1 VSGERRAI
9 AVATLWTVLGASLAA
24 CESADDAGTS
34 DAAGDDG
41 GESVVIA
48 PPPEGERPVIAESGE
63 DSPDQLFPTL
73 EGDDLVWVEGRPV
86 PARLGDAD
94 PATIDCLACPTCGWC
109 DWEVKHKD
117 LASGESSVL
126 WTQTTLRAP
135 PRLKGGIVVWIRSD
149 GGFDALD
156 LGSGQTWG
164 ASGDAIGY
172 LNVTPIPAAG
182 ALWWNGYHPQD
193 GRSGIQRY
201 VLATGKLELVSEGWL
216 YSNWDPSGSGLAQVA
231 KSAIFDV
238 DSNGDAVYPENGGAV
253 ARTGAIGQP
262 PTRLELDSARTF
274 IRVVAAGTDELVTV
288 DYAADLGCA
297 ETTCVLA
304 LHLWRDGVATPLTDA
319 AARPTRYVAPVVSGR
334 RVYWLDHRDGPY
346 VLYSTSLDDPEDGLR
361 RETSE
366 EAVLS
371 GWVPPA
377 CSGGRCVWMDKRG
390 GGWRVYGP

>member
-1 VSGERRAI
+1 MAAR
-9 AVATLWTVLGASLAA
+9 LWVLLGASLTS
-24 CESADDAGTS
+24 CEPADDAIS
-34 DAAGDDG
+34 PDAQGDDG

-48 PPPEGERPVIAESGE
+48 PAPEGERPLIAASEPTA
-63 DSPDQLFPTL
+63 PDQLFPAL
-73 EGDDLVWVEGRPV
+73 EGDDLVWVEGRPI
-86 PARLGDAD
+86 PARIGDAD
-94 PATIDCLACPTCGWC
+94 PATFDCLACPTCGYC
-109 DWEVKHKD
+109 DWEVKHRD

-126 WTQTTLRAP
+126 WTQTTLRGP
-135 PRLKGGIVVWIRSD
+135 PRLKDGIVVWLRTD

-172 LNVTPIPAAG
+172 LNITPIPAAG
-182 ALWWNGYHPQD
+182 ALWWTGYHPQD

-201 VLATGKLELVSEGWL
+201 VLATGKTELVSEAWL

-253 ARTGAIGQP
+253 ARTGAVGQP
-262 PTRLELDSARTF
+262 PTRLELDSVRTF
-274 IRVVAAGTDELVTV
+274 IRVVSAGPDELVTL
-288 DYAADLGCA
+288 DYDAELGCA
-297 ETTCVLA
+297 ETTCVLS
-304 LHLWRDGVATPLTDA
+304 LHLWRAGESVQLTDL

-346 VLYSTSLDDPEDGLR
+346 ALYSTSLDNPEGGLR

-366 EAVLS
+366 DAVLS

-377 CSGGRCVWMDKRG
+377 CSGGRCVWMDKRDG
-390 GGWRVYGP
+390 NWRIYGR